1 MEKINK
7 TKIKKMLYEFN
18 QLAKSVYDSYS
29 YKDSIALPFSKSSV
43 KNPELFSNSLL
54 VNRELI
60 ELPFIQNTVIDP
72 VTLNNAIKDTKL
84 NSYIK
89 THDTHYLV
97 SGNDETYYAVSRD
110 LLDNEVN
117 KSKFL
122 PMINTKDY
130 NNEYVLSKKDID
142 LLLGYNTVEFNI
154 GSDKNKDIR
163 FICTLKVF
171 PAIKKANSIVVYSK
185 PYNKNENIYMI
196 LICSIGDT
204 WSFYS
209 LHSILNF

>member
-1 MEKINK
+1 
-7 TKIKKMLYEFN
+7 MLYEFN

-29 YKDSIALPFSKSSV
+29 YKDYIALPYNKSSV

-72 VTLNNAIKDTKL
+72 VVLNNAIKDTKL
-84 NSYIK
+84 CSYIK
-89 THDTHYLV
+89 TYDTHYLV
-97 SGNDETYYAVSRD
+97 SENETYYAVSRD
-110 LLDNEVN
+110 LMDNEI
-117 KSKFL
+117 SESSFL
-122 PMINTKDY
+122 PMINAKDY
-130 NNEYVLSKKDID
+130 SNEYILTKKDID
-142 LLLGYNTVEFNI
+142 LLLDYNTVEFNI
-154 GSDKNKDIR
+154 GSNKNKDIR

-185 PYNKNENIYMI
+185 PYNEDEDIYVV